1 MADERRTDEGAA
13 DESAAAETASRMPF
27 GPGFFIGQL
36 RAFARDRCPDPKEL
50 LPCVEL
56 HLATGEVFDLCHV
69 MGLAPAFVA
78 LAVRE
83 ARGGG
88 GAEGASMRTELVPYA
103 FITRVTIRP
112 VRGTGPHVGF
122 NPEHAP
128 EILPQARPP
137 EELLRAAAGA
147 PDTPPLAHGRG
158 E

>member
-1 MADERRTDEGAA
+1 MADERTA
-13 DESAAAETASRMPF
+13 DEPAPAELLSRAPF
-27 GPGFFIGQL
+27 GPGFFLGQL
-36 RAFARDRCPDPKEL
+36 RAFARERCPDPGEM

-56 HLATGEVFDLCHV
+56 HLATGEVLDLCHV

-83 ARGGG
+83 ARGGS
-88 GAEGASMRTELVPYA
+88 GAEGAAMRTELVPYA

-112 VRGTGPHVGF
+112 VRGAGPHVGF

-128 EILPQARPP
+128 EVLPQARTP
-137 EELLRAAAGA
+137 EETLRAAAGA
-147 PDTPPLAHGRG
+147 LNAPHLAHGGG

>member
-1 MADERRTDEGAA
+1 M
-13 DESAAAETASRMPF
+13 AAERTIDEPAPAELLSRAPF
-27 GPGFFIGQL
+27 GPGFFLGQL
-36 RAFARDRCPDPKEL
+36 RAFARERCPDPGEL

-56 HLATGEVFDLCHV
+56 HLATGEVLDLCHV

-83 ARGGG
+83 ARGGSAG
-88 GAEGASMRTELVPYA
+88 EGAAMRTELVPYGL
-103 FITRVTIRP
+103 ITRVTIRP

-128 EILPQARPP
+128 EVLPQARTP
-137 EELLRAAAGA
+137 EETLRAAAA
-147 PDTPPLAHGRG
+147 LDSPPRAHGGG